1 MIDKFGKSKE
11 EATHLQAE
19 LENNLNTAKTILALG
34 LEGNDQMERDLVPL
48 KEELQVSLKW
58 TSSSKQVSTITSQRN
73 YKKRGLQP
81 P

>member
-11 EATHLQAE
+11 EATHLQVE

-48 KEELQVSLKW
+48 KEELQVSLKL
-58 TSSSKQVSTITSQRN
+58 TSSTKLVSTITSQRN